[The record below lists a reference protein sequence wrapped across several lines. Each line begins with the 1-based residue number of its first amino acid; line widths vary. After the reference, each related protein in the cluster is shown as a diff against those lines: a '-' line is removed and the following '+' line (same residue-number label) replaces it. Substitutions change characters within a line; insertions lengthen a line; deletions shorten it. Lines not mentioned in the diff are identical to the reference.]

1 MARWASRMS
10 LVASGVKSRVEA
22 PTVAVH
28 RSRQSELEM
37 TETAAMWD
45 PRGVRKRDP
54 SAGQRGCELNGLLY
68 LRHRSSDN
76 GELPESNLAGTA
88 VFHFE
93 TYEVYPARQFLN
105 RYPDNIFRR
114 KGRARDPAYLVAEG
128 IQDTYF
134 HRPNPRAQRIGNPDI
149 VPAGRVRKA
158 IERTPCQTAGKGRDG
173 RQVGIAHDR
182 CV

>member
-22 PTVAVH
+22 PTTAVH

-76 GELPESNLAGTA
+76 REFTEGNLAGPA
-88 VFHFE
+88 PYHFE

-114 KGRARDPAYLVAEG
+114 KRRTRNPANFIAEG
-128 IQDTYF
+128 IQDAYF
-134 HRPNPRAQRIGNPDI
+134 HGSDPRTQRIGDPDI

-158 IERTPCQTAGKGRDG
+158 IKRTPCQTAGKSRDG
-173 RQVGIAHDR
+173 RQVGIP
-182 CV
+182 